1 MGSKISTLDEITF
14 GGVSFE
20 VELNEGTKKEKFD
33 VHIQNEYLK
42 LFFKDWQF
50 AEFATCFI
58 AAKRRFDILKGKVN
72 E

>member
-1 MGSKISTLDEITF
+1 MGNKISTLDKLTI
-14 GGVSFE
+14 GGVPFE

-42 LFFKDWQF
+42 FFFKDREF
-50 AEFATCFI
+50 AEFAACFI
-58 AAKRRFDILKGKVN
+58 AAKKRFDVLKGKVD